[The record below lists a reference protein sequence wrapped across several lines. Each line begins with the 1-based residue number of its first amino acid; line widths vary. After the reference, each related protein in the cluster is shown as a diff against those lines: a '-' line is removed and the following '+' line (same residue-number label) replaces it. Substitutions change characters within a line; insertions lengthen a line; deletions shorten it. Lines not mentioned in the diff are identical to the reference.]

1 MKLSLDTS
9 SCFWRSA
16 SEKLSA
22 PGLLSTAECL
32 HSLLRLREDRLGHPQ
47 ACRSLCCDG
56 IDDEHVTVTTRRACF
71 HMAFAHFYRNPL
83 KSIEIH

>member
-47 ACRSLCCDG
+47 AFRSLCCDG

-71 HMAFAHFYRNPL
+71 HIGFCTFLSESP
-83 KSIEIH
+83 EIY